1 MSRVNSQAEGI
12 ALWAS
17 NEYCGNTSD
26 EKSVELALVEAAK
39 ASPDAFGEIYT
50 RYVARVYKYLRA
62 KTDSEEDAADLTQ
75 QVFLQALN
83 ALPKYQERGL
93 PLAAWLFRISRNV
106 ANDAHRRRRGGT
118 PTLSWESLPQ
128 NLHPVDPHNYEQE
141 VLGHEQLQ
149 EDLHRIKALLQ
160 RLEPEQRELIA
171 LRFFAELTLS
181 EIAKVVGRSQG
192 TVQRQMV
199 RVLQIL
205 KEQYNEE

>member
-1 MSRVNSQAEGI
+1 MSREYSLDGAISLCVSTEHGGNSNNGKIAE
-12 ALWAS
+12 S
-17 NEYCGNTSD
+17 T
-26 EKSVELALVEAAK
+26 LVGAAK
-39 ASPDAFGEIYT
+39 ANPEAFGEIYT
-50 RYVARVYKYLRA
+50 RYVGRVYKYLRA
-62 KTDSEEDAADLTQ
+62 RTGNEENAADLTQ

-106 ANDAHRRRRGGT
+106 ANDAHRRRGGT
-118 PTLSWESLPQ
+118 PALSWESLPQ
-128 NLHPVDPHNYEQE
+128 SLHPADPHNYEQE
-141 VLGHEQLQ
+141 VLRHEQLQ

-160 RLEPEQRELIA
+160 SLKPEQRELIA